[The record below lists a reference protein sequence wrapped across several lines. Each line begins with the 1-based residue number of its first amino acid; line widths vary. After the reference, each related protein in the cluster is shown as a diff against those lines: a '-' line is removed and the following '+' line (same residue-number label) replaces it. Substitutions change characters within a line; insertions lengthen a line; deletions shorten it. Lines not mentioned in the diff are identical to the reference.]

1 MPRHGW
7 HALCYLVAMNGQ
19 ETRRTIAV
27 TVWGQRVSPVFDAA
41 GTMLIAEIEGGALI
55 GSTSLAF
62 DPQRPQE
69 LLRVLRERRV
79 TCLICGAISE
89 EPAALFEAADL
100 ELIPFVAGNV
110 QRVLETVLC
119 GEVLGGELR
128 MPGCGKH
135 ICCRGRIR
143 RECKSAA
150 TNPARPGACQSRRAG
165 ASGKE
170 NVTKEPLEAASVAAI
185 GKARSPI

>member
-1 MPRHGW
+1 
-7 HALCYLVAMNGQ
+7 MNGQ

-62 DPQRPQE
+62 DPQRPLE
-69 LLRVLRERRV
+69 LLRVLRDRRV

-110 QRVLETVLC
+110 QRVLETVLE
-119 GEVLGGELR
+119 GDALGGEFR
-128 MPGCGKH
+128 MPGCGKTV
-135 ICCRGRIR
+135 CCRGRIR
-143 RECKSAA
+143 SGCERAAANPSGSRACRSKHAGVPGRDHRAEEPTDAAAVAA
-150 TNPARPGACQSRRAG
+150 TGN
-165 ASGKE
+165 E
-170 NVTKEPLEAASVAAI
+170 
-185 GKARSPI
+185 RSPS

>member
-1 MPRHGW
+1 
-7 HALCYLVAMNGQ
+7 MNGQ

-41 GTMLIAEIEGGALI
+41 GTMLIAEIEGGVLI

-62 DPQRPQE
+62 DPQRPLE
-69 LLRVLRERRV
+69 LLRVLRDRRV

-89 EPAALFEAADL
+89 GPAALFEAADL

-110 QRVLETVLC
+110 QRVLETVL
-119 GEVLGGELR
+119 GGDTLGGEFR

-143 RECKSAA
+143 RECKGAA
-150 TNPARPGACQSRRAG
+150 TNSARPGACLSRHAG
-165 ASGKE
+165 ASGRE
-170 NVTKEPLEAASVAAI
+170 NVTKEPSEATAVAAT
-185 GKARSPI
+185 GKDRSPI